1 VQRYGIAFEALIF
14 SGRVLD
20 DTGRGGDFNIL
31 EGIDWAI
38 EQGCDLVSLSLG
50 APWQPGDPAF
60 SPAYEAAAQRALAAG
75 CLLVVAAGNEA
86 DDPQFVGAVGTPGNS
101 PSVLTVAA
109 VDHNLATAPFSNR
122 VQPDAPGVKGP
133 DLAAPGV
140 GVFSSWLVSEGR
152 YNTISGTSM
161 ATPHVAGIAAL
172 FAQANPDIR
181 GQALKDMILN
191 HCMALPNGAARKG
204 EIGRGLVQAPI
215 DSQIV
220 SRADRRRR
228 RRVG

>member
-1 VQRYGIAFEALIF
+1 
-14 SGRVLD
+14 
-20 DTGRGGDFNIL
+20 
-31 EGIDWAI
+31 
-38 EQGCDLVSLSLG
+38 
-50 APWQPGDPAF
+50 
-60 SPAYEAAAQRALAAG
+60 
-75 CLLVVAAGNEA
+75 
-86 DDPQFVGAVGTPGNS
+86 
-101 PSVLTVAA
+101 
-109 VDHNLATAPFSNR
+109 
-122 VQPDAPGVKGP
+122 VQPDAPGLKGP

-140 GVFSSWLVSEGR
+140 DVFSSWLVSGGR

-204 EIGRGLVQAPI
+204 EIGRGLVQAPLN
-215 DSQIV
+215 SQSV

-228 RRVG
+228 SRAG